1 MMKICL
7 ILVLILPLIT
17 HALQTCEQCIS
28 SGNHYCADTKICN
41 SPVCLNTITVALNCP
56 HAPNATYDDHE
67 ARTKWLPLFGAGAT
81 NEKMAQKCFDNNWPT
96 MKLSKRILV
105 NCSDPSP
112 ILPTTQCA
120 MITAV
125 DTSQRILVLSFRA
138 TVGGTQMGEEIL
150 NYFVG
155 KKQFFDVGMIFE
167 FFYDAYVA
175 LWNGGLSAEIRN
187 LKYKYPD
194 YEVWVTGHSLGAAL
208 ASVGASW
215 IVKTG
220 LFNPNNVKVFTAGQP
235 RTGDYNYAMWH
246 QNTFAYS
253 FRVVHHHDIVPHVPF
268 QYEVVDHDKMYH
280 HRTEVWYN
288 NDMSEGSPYQICPE
302 ADGLYCVN
310 QQLDL
315 SWNDHTHYFNTDL
328 NVYGDQGC
336 PKKN

>member
-1 MMKICL
+1 MMKI
-7 ILVLILPLIT
+7 LVLLTVLAQVC
-17 HALQTCEQCIS
+17 HGFLSCEQCLS
-28 SGNHYCADTKICN
+28 SGNHFCADTKLCNAPIC
-41 SPVCLNTITVALNCP
+41 VNTITKALNCP
-56 HAPNATYDDHE
+56 RAPNATYDDNE

-96 MKLSKRILV
+96 MKLSKRFLV
-105 NCSDPSP
+105 DCSDPSP
-112 ILPTTQCA
+112 VLPTTKCA

-125 DTSQRILVLSFRA
+125 DTTQKILVMSFRA
-138 TVGGTQMGEEIL
+138 TVGDTQLGEEVL

-167 FFYDAYVA
+167 FFYNAYVA
-175 LWNGGLSAEIRN
+175 LWRGGLEQEIRN

-194 YEVWVTGHSLGAAL
+194 YELWVTGHSLGAAL

-215 IVKTG
+215 VVKAGIFKPDT
-220 LFNPNNVKVFTAGQP
+220 VKVFTAGQP
-235 RTGDYNYAMWH
+235 RTGDYNYALWH
-246 QNTFAYS
+246 QKTFAYS

-288 NDMSEGSPYQICPE
+288 NDMSVGSSYQICPE

-310 QQLDL
+310 QQVDL

-328 NVYGDQGC
+328 NVYGDLGC
-336 PKKN
+336 PKK